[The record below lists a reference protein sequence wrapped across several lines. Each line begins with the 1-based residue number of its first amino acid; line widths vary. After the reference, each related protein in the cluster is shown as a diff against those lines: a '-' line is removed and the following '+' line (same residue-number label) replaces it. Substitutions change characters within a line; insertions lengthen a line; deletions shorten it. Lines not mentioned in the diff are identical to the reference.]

1 MTSTSSASSTRRCG
15 KGPTRMTCSRNSR
28 GRISRNSARSGRPRC
43 SDESAPHQSRADKIT
58 WSASTGVILLT
69 PDSQTSKLTSV
80 GFPPLCLL
88 LLPWA
93 RTTSPRGSAPPVARN
108 KTVCSTSTAM
118 QMHTRYFG
126 QCLSGTL
133 LLGITLLI
141 PQAQAAPTGAQIY
154 QQRCAACHGPN
165 GQGVAKKYAHPLV
178 GNRSV
183 AQLAHV
189 IGRSMPKNDPGSLA
203 KADVQSVARYIYDAF
218 YSPAARDRLRPAHI
232 ELARLTVRQYRNAV
246 ADLLGT
252 FEGEGHW
259 DNQRGL
265 RGQYFRGRGFR
276 RGRPAL
282 ERVDPQVRFDFGTAS
297 PEPAKL
303 NADQFAIRW
312 QGGVL
317 APETGDYEFIV
328 RTEHAARLW
337 VNDTKKPLID
347 AWVKSG
353 NDTEYRASLF
363 LLGGRVYSLRLEF
376 AIGKQGVAD
385 KKKPKKAD
393 KASIALEWRPPHR
406 AVETIPT
413 RDLSPNRFPT

>member
-1 MTSTSSASSTRRCG
+1 
-15 KGPTRMTCSRNSR
+15 
-28 GRISRNSARSGRPRC
+28 
-43 SDESAPHQSRADKIT
+43 
-58 WSASTGVILLT
+58 
-69 PDSQTSKLTSV
+69 
-80 GFPPLCLL
+80 
-88 LLPWA
+88 
-93 RTTSPRGSAPPVARN
+93 
-108 KTVCSTSTAM
+108 
-118 QMHTRYFG
+118 MHTRYFG

-376 AIGKQGVAD
+376 AKGKQGVAD

-413 RDLSPNRFPT
+413 RDLSPNRFPTVFVVTTPFPPDDRSVGYERGTSISRAWDQATTDGAIEVADAV